1 MAQRPTGQTAGESAV
16 VYRSTCLEGKNPLTS
31 RVRAIKNTLPTHREP
46 REGAPS
52 PLRRLDLT
60 ARQGKTRLLAL
71 SRRRLRIIK
80 RSPMRPDHAKWHRT
94 RERPRKAAP
103 GAAGAQRDPMPTI
116 GERHR
121 SCRAALGRLARGR
134 NAHAA
139 IPRSNARRHARRPR
153 KTVAAPPH
161 PLLPPRLQ
169 ESSRCM
175 PLNRL
180 CQLFGALTYC

>member
-1 MAQRPTGQTAGESAV
+1 MAGESAV
-16 VYRSTCLEGKNPLTS
+16 CYRSTCPEGKNPLTS
-31 RVRAIKNTLPTHREP
+31 GVRAIKNTLPTPREP

-52 PLRRLDLT
+52 PLRCLDLT

-80 RSPMRPDHAKWHRT
+80 RSFMRPGYAKWNRA
-94 RERPRKAAP
+94 REHPRKAARSNGRP
-103 GAAGAQRDPMPTI
+103 AGPMPTV

-121 SCRAALGRLARGR
+121 SCRAALRRLAHGR
-134 NAHAA
+134 NAHAT
-139 IPRSNARRHARRPR
+139 IPRSNARRQARGPR

-161 PLLPPRLQ
+161 PLLLTRLQ
-169 ESSRCM
+169 GSSRCM

-180 CQLFGALTYC
+180 CQLFVALTYC